1 MKSPEIMH
9 SSVSLELRLY
19 LAKALSRM
27 EAPPPAGRGAAPME
41 HFLGPDPGRRA
52 TEGPSKAESPHSQHT
67 HTLTG
72 RDWGQEE
79 KGTTEDE
86 MAAWHH

>member
-1 MKSPEIMH
+1 MKSPEITH

-27 EAPPPAGRGAAPME
+27 EAPPPAGRGPAPVE

-52 TEGPSKAESPHSQHT
+52 TEGPSKAKSPNSQHT
-67 HTLTG
+67 HTDLLFILSTVSTG
-72 RDWGQEE
+72 NF
-79 KGTTEDE
+79 
-86 MAAWHH
+86 